1 MVKTGTP
8 RPGSEDPSADG
19 PPPDAQHVRAPNP
32 GGWLEELR
40 RRCSEMGHHEDSW
53 SAMTDSPP
61 RPPETL
67 GGRALPVPFRRFLEL
82 YRAGRFWDS
91 HEALE
96 DAWRASGS
104 DFYQGLILYASAW
117 VHRERRN
124 AHGVRAQLRKAMER
138 LDTHPVSYLGLDV
151 AEIRAHCVAVRK
163 EVAGNP
169 DGWPDR
175 VAPLPLFLSAD
186 RLWGDEVELED

>member
-1 MVKTGTP
+1 M
-8 RPGSEDPSADG
+8 
-19 PPPDAQHVRAPNP
+19 
-32 GGWLEELR
+32 
-40 RRCSEMGHHEDSW
+40 
-53 SAMTDSPP
+53 
-61 RPPETL
+61 PETL
-67 GGRALPVPFRRFLEL
+67 GGHSLPVPFQRFVEL

-117 VHRERRN
+117 VHWQRRN

-138 LDTHPVSYLGLDV
+138 MDIYPAVYLGLDV
-151 AEIRAHCVAVRK
+151 AELRAHCVAVR
-163 EVAGNP
+163 EQVAGNP

-175 VAPLPLFLSAD
+175 IKPLPLSLSAD
-186 RLWGDEVELED
+186 RLQGDEAELED